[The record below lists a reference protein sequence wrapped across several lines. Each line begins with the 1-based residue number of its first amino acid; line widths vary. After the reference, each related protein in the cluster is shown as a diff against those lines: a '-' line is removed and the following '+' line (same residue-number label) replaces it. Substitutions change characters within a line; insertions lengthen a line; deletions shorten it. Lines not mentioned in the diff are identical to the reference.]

1 MPIGFISE
9 HKTKLAKS
17 LVFLR
22 KVCTSKLHRAFWG
35 NADDGDG
42 NRLMLN
48 DVLASEFL
56 YLDTYVEVDS
66 L

>member
-1 MPIGFISE
+1 LD
-9 HKTKLAKS
+9 KA

-22 KVCTSKLHRAFWG
+22 KICSSKLYRAFWG

-42 NRLMLN
+42 NRLMLI

-56 YLDTYVEVDS
+56 YLDAFADVEG
-66 L
+66 